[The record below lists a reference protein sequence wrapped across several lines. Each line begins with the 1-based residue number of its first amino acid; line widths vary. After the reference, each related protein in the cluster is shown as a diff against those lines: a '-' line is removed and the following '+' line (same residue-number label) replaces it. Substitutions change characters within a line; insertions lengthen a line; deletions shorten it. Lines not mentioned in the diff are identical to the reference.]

1 MPLIKVNYDDAV
13 LSDAEAESLCRASV
27 RIVKGVTGIEETFAY
42 GHAARINIDVPPV
55 EVLVEMSAHKIED
68 GDTLVKTIRR
78 ELEEWKREQAFPHKI
93 NLGLIP
99 MNWKMEFDV

>member
-27 RIVKGVTGIEETFAY
+27 GIVKEVTGIADTFAY

-55 EVLVEMSAHKIED
+55 EVLVEMSAFKIDD
-68 GDTLVKTIRR
+68 GDALVNAMR
-78 ELEEWKREQAFPHKI
+78 EKLETWKGEQSFPHKI

-99 MNWKMEFDV
+99 MHWKMEFDI